1 MEEQEIRATLALC
14 LMAAFADGDKNDAER
29 QHIREVADG
38 LGQQAGAL
46 AGLYQ
51 DVLLGRVSLDGAA
64 AVLTQQP
71 HRQLAYEMAVGV
83 CDADGVHTAAEGDFL
98 KRLETALGLGGGDA
112 EAVLAQADELA
123 AAPVGGPTVAMPEAA
138 EAPPAAPPGAT
149 APAAADEAQLDRMI
163 LNAALLNGALELL
176 PQSLASMAI
185 IPLQTRLVYRIGER
199 HGYTLDRGHITD
211 FLATV
216 GVGLGSQY
224 LEQYGRKLVGGLLG
238 KIAGKAGKA
247 IGRQLTGSAFSFAST
262 WALGQVARRYYGGG
276 RTLSAAD
283 LKAAFSGLLGEAR
296 QLQQRYMP
304 EIQEKARTLDVQQ
317 VLAEVRAGRRA

>member
-83 CDADGVHTAAEGDFL
+83 CDADGVHSAAEGAFL
-98 KRLETALGLGGGDA
+98 QRLEKALGLADGEG

-123 AAPVGGPTVAMPEAA
+123 AAPVGGPVVAVPETTAD
-138 EAPPAAPPGAT
+138 APPAETTPHAAPDP
-149 APAAADEAQLDRMI
+149 AQLDRMI
-163 LNAALLNGALELL
+163 MNAALLNGALELL

-199 HGYTLDRGHITD
+199 YGYTLDRGHITD

-247 IGRQLTGSAFSFAST
+247 IGRQLTGSAFSFATT
-262 WALGQVARRYYGGG
+262 WALGQVACRYYGGG
-276 RTLSAAD
+276 RSLSSAD

-304 EIQEKARTLDVQQ
+304 QIEEKARTLDVQQ